1 MLRARPPGRG
11 YFFFLYH
18 DNEHCGTGRCTN
30 RVTKRMPE
38 LEILS
43 DIANLKWTSK
53 SRGGGG
59 SDAGK
64 VRARLDAR
72 RVERQRAAPA
82 DLGLARVAE
91 ARVDEPEADEPV
103 DVVRGSV
110 REAVEDFP
118 RRK

>member
-1 MLRARPPGRG
+1 M
-11 YFFFLYH
+11 
-18 DNEHCGTGRCTN
+18 
-30 RVTKRMPE
+30 
-38 LEILS
+38 
-43 DIANLKWTSK
+43 
-53 SRGGGG
+53 
-59 SDAGK
+59 

-91 ARVDEPEADEPV
+91 ARVDEPEAHEPV

-118 RRK
+118 RRKEVAAREKNRAESPRGLEVRGALDEIFPKRGDGGLVWWIIGMVWRFNAAGSFASGDS